1 MAESQNIWFSQSET
15 LFLMLSEVIER
26 GFWMTIESAG
36 AQRDHAFFRNHVC
49 FRNNV
54 SHLAI
59 MG

>member
-1 MAESQNIWFSQSET
+1 MVEPQNIWFSQSET

-36 AQRDHAFFRNHVC
+36 APRDHAC
-49 FRNNV
+49 FCNNV
-54 SHLAI
+54 SHLAV